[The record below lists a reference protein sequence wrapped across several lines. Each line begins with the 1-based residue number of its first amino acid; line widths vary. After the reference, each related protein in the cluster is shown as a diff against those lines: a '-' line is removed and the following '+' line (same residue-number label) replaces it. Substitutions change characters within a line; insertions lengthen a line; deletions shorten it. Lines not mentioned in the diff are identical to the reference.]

1 MSELKQ
7 VIEKLDTIKEEI
19 DYIKEHMIDAD
30 SVLTQEEEKTLDESL
45 TEYKNRK
52 TISLEKFEK
61 ERHVSN

>member
-7 VIEKLDTIKEEI
+7 VMEKLNSIKEEI

-30 SVLTQEEEKTLDESL
+30 SVLTQEEEKRLDESL
-45 TEYKNRK
+45 TEYREKKTTSLKN
-52 TISLEKFEK
+52 FEK